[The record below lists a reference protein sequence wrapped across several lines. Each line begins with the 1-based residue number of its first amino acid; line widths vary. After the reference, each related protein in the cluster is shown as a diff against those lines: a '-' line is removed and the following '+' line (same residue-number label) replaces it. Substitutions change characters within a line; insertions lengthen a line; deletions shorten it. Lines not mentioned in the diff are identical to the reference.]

1 MASTPKENPRSAK
14 TPKQSAATGGS
25 RTNPVRKSAAR
36 PDAPRRTVRR
46 PAPVPARDALVNR
59 YLAAYILGVASR
71 LANGASNYYRK
82 HFNLSMSEWRSM
94 MAIGSRS
101 GLIVR
106 EVAER
111 ADIDYAAA
119 SKSLRIL
126 QERGLIDIEQ
136 TQTRGRAAKAA
147 LTAEGQLMY
156 RRLRDAAH
164 LRQKR
169 LLAAFD
175 DAELKQLWELLRK
188 VEAQVPVMN
197 AD

>member
-1 MASTPKENPRSAK
+1 VGADGA
-14 TPKQSAATGGS
+14 Q
-25 RTNPVRKSAAR
+25 
-36 PDAPRRTVRR
+36 
-46 PAPVPARDALVNR
+46 VNR
-59 YLAAYILGVASR
+59 YLGAYIMGVANR

-82 HFNLSMSEWRSM
+82 HFNLGMSEWRCM

-119 SKSLRIL
+119 SKSLRVL

-136 TQTRGRAAKAA
+136 TQTRGRAAKAV
-147 LTAEGQLMY
+147 LTAEGKLLY
-156 RRLRDAAH
+156 RRLRYAARV
-164 LRQKR
+164 RQQR
-169 LLAAFD
+169 LVAAFTD
-175 DAELKQLWELLRK
+175 DEVTQLWALLRK

-197 AD
+197 AE

>member
-1 MASTPKENPRSAK
+1 MATPHKKPSKPAPASDPGGRPRL
-14 TPKQSAATGGS
+14 T
-25 RTNPVRKSAAR
+25 R
-36 PDAPRRTVRR
+36 PDPPPRVPPRRAARR
-46 PAPVPARDALVNR
+46 PAPAPAGEAEVNR
-59 YLAAYILGVASR
+59 YLAAYIMGVANR
-71 LANGASNYYRK
+71 LANGASSYYRK
-82 HFNLSMSEWRSM
+82 HFNLGMSEWRSM

-119 SKSLRIL
+119 SKSLRVL
-126 QERGLIDIEQ
+126 QDRGLVDIEQ
-136 TQTRGRAAKAA
+136 TQTRGRAAKAV

-156 RRLRDAAH
+156 RRLRDAAR

-169 LLAAFD
+169 LVAAFD
-175 DAELKQLWELLRK
+175 AEEVRRLWALLRK
-188 VEAQVPVMN
+188 IESQVPAMN